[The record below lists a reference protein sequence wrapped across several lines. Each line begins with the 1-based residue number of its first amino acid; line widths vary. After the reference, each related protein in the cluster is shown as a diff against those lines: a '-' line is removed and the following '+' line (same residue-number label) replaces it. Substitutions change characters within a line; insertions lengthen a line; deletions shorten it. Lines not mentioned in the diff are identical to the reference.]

1 MTTSSDCSPHQ
12 IRPLYL
18 KLWTWHTALRPQKA
32 YVVASGA
39 GWWLELLGLYAG
51 ALACMLIALPTF
63 MHADCPPHLH
73 AC

>member
-1 MTTSSDCSPHQ
+1 MIALLIRSALMTSSDCSSHQ

-18 KLWTWHTALRPQKA
+18 KLWTWHTALRPEKA

-51 ALACMLIALPTF
+51 ALACMLIALPICT
-63 MHADCPPHLH
+63 
-73 AC
+73 